1 MKRLLE
7 YVNVFQGSGEINL
20 PNPEGL
26 AKKWLFI
33 KAQCG
38 NTTPA
43 AAYPFGKATVCA
55 YTGGY
60 PTGYGDRQPN
70 SCGKPRKIEAKVH
83 GFSHMHVSGTGAIRD
98 YYNYAVVAPILG
110 EKLQPLAENFVTEEA
125 HPGYYSA
132 TLTGGTRF
140 EGTVS
145 KKIALHRYSMSSD
158 GLLAIDFSNDG
169 LVRGEGEF
177 AKRFFAYPENLEVK
191 IISENTVTAHGKF
204 HGIDL
209 YFAAYCKDSRGAL
222 LWENYEKKPD
232 KVLHHYS
239 KELRCGAA
247 FRVPKN
253 AEMRLAISFES
264 EESALLMIEE
274 EKRSFDE
281 VLRDTENAWEEHLG
295 RVKIESRDERFLEIF
310 YSNLYHTLI
319 KPCTGAGESF
329 RYDISRGD
337 GKFCFD
343 LSTLWDTYKTALPF
357 IFTFHPEISEEIVIT
372 LLNII
377 EREGHSPI
385 TLTVAKNSDDS
396 VQARMLAEI
405 AFADYYFR
413 YGKHRDRILFAA
425 ETDLKSNS
433 DFLDSGYCERYTHIL
448 DITEAL
454 GAMAEIAREG
464 GREKTA
470 KRFSAIS
477 ERWVNAYDKETG
489 LLSTRS
495 MYYEGDNY
503 NYSFRLLRNM
513 DKRIAIRGKEKFLS
527 DLDEL
532 FGYTRDDVERPV
544 TPEEDPLLLGIHS
557 FEGFNNESD
566 MEAPYAYIYAGRH
579 DKTCEIVSAGHTYM
593 FTTGEGGI
601 PGNNDSGALSSCYVW
616 NCLGIFPVAG
626 QNVML
631 IGSPKID
638 SASLTLANGKILD
651 VTVHRSS
658 DDDIYVE
665 RATLCGREISDYKI
679 SVGEFMNGGK
689 LEIFMKNEK
698 GIRI

>member
-232 KVLHHYS
+232 KVLHYSS

-281 VLRDTENAWEEHLG
+281 ILRDTENAWEEHLG
-295 RVKIESRDERFLEIF
+295 RVKIESRDERFLEII

-329 RYDISRGD
+329 RYDVSRGD

-343 LSTLWDTYKTALPF
+343 LSTLWDIYKTTLPF
-357 IFTFHPEISEEIVIT
+357 IFTLYPEIGEEIIHT
-372 LLNII
+372 LLTII
-377 EREGHSPI
+377 EKEGHSPI
-385 TLTVAKNSDDS
+385 TLTAAKDSDDA
-396 VQARMLAEI
+396 VQARMIAEI

-413 YGKHRDRILFAA
+413 YGKYAERMLSAA
-425 ETDLKSNS
+425 ERDLESNR
-433 DFLDSGYCERYTHIL
+433 DFLETGYCERYTHIL
-448 DITEAL
+448 DISEAL
-454 GAMAEIAREG
+454 GAMAEIAEEC
-464 GREKTA
+464 GRADIKE
-470 KRFSAIS
+470 RFSSLS
-477 ERWVNAYDKETG
+477 ERWVNAYDEETG
-489 LLSTRS
+489 LLSTKS

-503 NYSFRLLRNM
+503 NYSFRLLRNIE
-513 DKRIAIRGKEKFLS
+513 DRIALAGKEKFLS
-527 DLDEL
+527 DLDTL
-532 FGYTRDDVERPV
+532 FGYTREDVERP
-544 TPEEDPLLLGIHS
+544 TEPEEDPLTLGIHS

-566 MEAPYAYIYAGRH
+566 MEAPYAYIFAGRQ
-579 DKTCEIVSAGHTYM
+579 DKTCEIVSAGHKYM
-593 FTTGEGGI
+593 FSDGRGGI
-601 PGNNDSGALSSCYVW
+601 PGNNDSGALSSCYIW
-616 NCLGIFPVAG
+616 NSLGIFPVAG
-626 QNVML
+626 QNLIL

-638 SASLTLANGKILD
+638 SATLSLGNGNRLD
-651 VTVHRSS
+651 IKVHRKS
-658 DDDIYVE
+658 DEDIYVE
-665 RATLCGREISDYKI
+665 KATFNGKNISDYKL
-679 SVGEFMNGGK
+679 SVRDVMGGGA
-689 LEIFMKNEK
+689 LEIYMK
-698 GIRI
+698 